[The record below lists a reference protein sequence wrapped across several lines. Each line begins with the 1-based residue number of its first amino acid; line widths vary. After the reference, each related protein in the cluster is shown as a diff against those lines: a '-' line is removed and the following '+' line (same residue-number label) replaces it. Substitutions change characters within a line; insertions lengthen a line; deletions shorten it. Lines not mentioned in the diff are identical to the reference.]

1 MLNEDTAAREVAITR
16 QVAEHEALKFERALS
31 GSTDQLLKM
40 SGWLTASL
48 LAINGAGALAT
59 LNAAPNANDL
69 TIPGLLFGGGIL
81 TAMLSAVAIQALQGA
96 AAGPLN
102 ALISYWRGAQ
112 IYGERDTQVEGEL
125 WKPLNKINRVSFVP
139 PAIGWVSGLLFM
151 AGAITLALVVAQP
164 DQAALNRCEVLQR
177 DMTSLKPNRADSR
190 ELFTALGCKQAGTSE
205 IEMLKPAKA
214 TAN

>member
-1 MLNEDTAAREVAITR
+1 MPDEDTVAREIAVTR
-16 QVAEHEALKFERALS
+16 QVAEHEALRLERALS

-81 TAMLSAVAIQALQGA
+81 TAMLSAVAIQSFQEAV
-96 AAGPLN
+96 AGPLD
-102 ALISYWRGAQ
+102 ALINYWRGAQ
-112 IYGERDTQVEGEL
+112 IYGERDTLVEEEL
-125 WKPLNKINRVSFVP
+125 RKPLNKVNRFSFVP
-139 PAIGWVSGLLFM
+139 PAIGWLSGLLFF
-151 AGAITLALVVAQP
+151 AGAITLALIVAQP

-177 DMTSLKPNRADSR
+177 DMTSLEPRRADSR
-190 ELFTALGCKQAGTSE
+190 ELFTALGCKQSGTTK
-205 IEMLKPAKA
+205 IEMPKPAKA
-214 TAN
+214 SVK